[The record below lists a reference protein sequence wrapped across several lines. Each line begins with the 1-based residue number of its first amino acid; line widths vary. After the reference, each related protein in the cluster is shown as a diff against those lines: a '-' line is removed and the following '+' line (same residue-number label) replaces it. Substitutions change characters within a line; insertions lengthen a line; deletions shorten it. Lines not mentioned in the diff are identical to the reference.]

1 MGTRDDAGSGDHP
14 RPESEVPV
22 QVTIQYFDGDP
33 NWPTARDRVRD
44 VLDGEG
50 HAGVDIELQ
59 RIGSSAEAHEF
70 RFRGSPTILLDGV
83 DPFDSE
89 ESGYGLMCRVYRT
102 EDGMDGAP
110 SKLQLRDAMTRLA
123 P

>member
-1 MGTRDDAGSGDHP
+1 M
-14 RPESEVPV
+14 

-44 VLDGEG
+44 VLDGQGQGSLEIG
-50 HAGVDIELQ
+50 MQ

-70 RFRGSPTILLDGV
+70 RFRGSPTILVDGV

-89 ESGYGLMCRVYRT
+89 ESGYGLMSRIYRT
-102 EDGMDGAP
+102 EEGIDGSP
-110 SKLQLRDAMTRLA
+110 SMLQLREALA
-123 P
+123 QPTP

>member
-1 MGTRDDAGSGDHP
+1 M
-14 RPESEVPV
+14 

-44 VLDGEG
+44 VLDGRG
-50 HAGVDIELQ
+50 QAGVEIALQ

-70 RFRGSPTILLDGV
+70 RFRGSPTILVDGV

-89 ESGYGLMCRVYRT
+89 ETGYGLMCRAYRT
-102 EDGMDGAP
+102 ENGTDGAP
-110 SKLQLRDAMTRLA
+110 SALQLRDALA
-123 P
+123 RIAS

>member
-1 MGTRDDAGSGDHP
+1 M
-14 RPESEVPV
+14 

-33 NWPTARDRVRD
+33 NWPTARDRVRE

-50 HAGVDIELQ
+50 RQDVEIGLQ

-70 RFRGSPTILLDGV
+70 RFRGSPTILVDGV

-89 ESGYGLMCRVYRT
+89 ETGYGLMSRVYRT
-102 EDGMDGAP
+102 EHGIDGSP
-110 SKLQLRDAMTRLA
+110 STLQLRDALA
-123 P
+123 RPVAP